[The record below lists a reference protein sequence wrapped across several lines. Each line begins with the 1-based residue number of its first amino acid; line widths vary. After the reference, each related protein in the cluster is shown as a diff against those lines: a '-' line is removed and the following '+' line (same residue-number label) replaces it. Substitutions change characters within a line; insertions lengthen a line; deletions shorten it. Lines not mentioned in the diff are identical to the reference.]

1 MKNAILSTR
10 ILGVHPVVPT
20 VDEFREAVEILCGE
34 DLEGPELA
42 EAESRVRDHFE
53 GLYLIELHVDP
64 QGIEFDWSKVTQP
77 EKDKPPESWQAAYDE
92 RYLEGE
98 PDRWAFFFH
107 FLELHETLRTSHGDL
122 PIPDPTP
129 VPRHLESIR
138 YEIP

>member
-1 MKNAILSTR
+1 MENSISSTR
-10 ILGVHPVVPT
+10 ILGVHPVVPSAE
-20 VDEFREAVEILCGE
+20 EFREAVEFLYGE
-34 DLEGPELA
+34 DLEAPELA
-42 EAESRVRDHFE
+42 DAESRVREHFE
-53 GLYLIELHVDP
+53 GLYLIELHVYS

-77 EKDKPPESWQAAYDE
+77 EYDKPPETWQAAYDE

-107 FLELHETLRTSHGDL
+107 FLELSEPLQTSHGDL

-129 VPRHLESIR
+129 IPPHLESIR